1 MVHVRKSANFNPLAP
16 RGARPTTNEKY
27 APTDDFNPLAPC
39 GARRGQWTRPWRML
53 RISIHSPLAG
63 RDPCLRLKMHGITI
77 FQSTRPSRGE
87 TDTPTFQTPGRTDF
101 NPLAPRGARQKQ
113 PFCPLVDTHFNPLAP
128 RGARRAGTARAW
140 DARLFQSTRPSR
152 GETVWEVPAPKKCR
166 NFNPLAPRGA
176 RPACGQAATKRR
188 KYFNPLAPRGA
199 SPCSIWS
206 SSCRKTFQST
216 RPSRGETAG
225 RPGAAGVAG
234 ISIHS
239 PLAGRDVFCCG
250 VY

>member
-128 RGARRAGTARAW
+128 RGARPQG
-140 DARLFQSTRPSR
+140 DPGPQGLQGFQSTRPSR
-152 GETVWEVPAPKKCR
+152 GET
-166 NFNPLAPRGA
+166 
-176 RPACGQAATKRR
+176 
-188 KYFNPLAPRGA
+188 
-199 SPCSIWS
+199 S
-206 SSCRKTFQST
+206 SV
-216 RPSRGETAG
+216 
-225 RPGAAGVAG
+225 VAYIKEIR

-239 PLAGRDVFCCG
+239 PLAGRDLTASTMRI
-250 VY
+250 